1 MPTTGKGAV
10 ELWSV
15 ALYAIYHDYGCRYLR
30 FILDSN
36 NEPSA
41 DMDELLRKSRRHIN
55 NVQRVLRTNV
65 AHGTLDAH
73 TPDELKRIF
82 FPRENEAL
90 EEIPENQWFRVAE
103 KICKESDALVDVLY
117 KWADGYR
124 ESTTIRNQ
132 FGSSG
137 DFTRSIDSRIV
148 FDTLDNDLCGR
159 GDKRAI
165 EILDKASD
173 ASPAEKLEVWR
184 SDISTLFLKEEI
196 KTPQDIIDKLKS
208 YLFEVHQ
215 PEQRSSVTIGESLGF
230 SLSDLLKK

>member
-1 MPTTGKGAV
+1 M
-10 ELWSV
+10 
-15 ALYAIYHDYGCRYLR
+15 
-30 FILDSN
+30 
-36 NEPSA
+36 
-41 DMDELLRKSRRHIN
+41 
-55 NVQRVLRTNV
+55 
-65 AHGTLDAH
+65 
-73 TPDELKRIF
+73 
-82 FPRENEAL
+82 
-90 EEIPENQWFRVAE
+90 
-103 KICKESDALVDVLY
+103 
-117 KWADGYR
+117 
-124 ESTTIRNQ
+124 
-132 FGSSG
+132 
-137 DFTRSIDSRIV
+137 